1 MRSNQLFQF
10 SHFFNLPLSSQT
22 ISTAIAALLL
32 EKQIIFVSKSSNQT
46 VMVIESLL
54 EIIKPLKWQ
63 HMLVHN
69 LPSHLL
75 DAVNENFMP
84 FIVGVNQKHF
94 SDLNT

>member
-1 MRSNQLFQF
+1 
-10 SHFFNLPLSSQT
+10 
-22 ISTAIAALLL
+22 
-32 EKQIIFVSKSSNQT
+32 
-46 VMVIESLL
+46 MVIESLL

>member
-1 MRSNQLFQF
+1 M
-10 SHFFNLPLSSQT
+10 
-22 ISTAIAALLL
+22 A
-32 EKQIIFVSKSSNQT
+32 
-46 VMVIESLL
+46 IESLL

-69 LPSHLL
+69 LPLHLL
-75 DAVNENFMP
+75 DAANENFMP